1 MYYPKGHP
9 EGVGKPWSV
18 KHCGG
23 DHYKCDY
30 FCNGGEPNVGVYVT
44 RAVHSSVP
52 KSGKTLIEGV
62 QGIVKTIGEEVNR
75 NEIQKEDSSD

>member
-1 MYYPKGHP
+1 MTEWRKHITHSCYGCKMYYPKGHP

-30 FCNGGEPNVGVYVT
+30 FCNGGEPNVGVYADEQRKV
-44 RAVHSSVP
+44 S
-52 KSGKTLIEGV
+52 
-62 QGIVKTIGEEVNR
+62 R
-75 NEIQKEDSSD
+75 NEANN